1 MDFPVKRPKKFMKT
15 LTTTIL
21 LATGIIT
28 HAWAK
33 PANAE
38 IAQVK
43 ISISFKGVDA
53 KWFSA
58 LDQGTMSSLRR
69 KDGTVVCPSV
79 TAKSGQ
85 QTKVEIIHEYR
96 LDAAALKGPVIPCGI
111 IVDLT
116 PEYDEHGI
124 HITGTSVLRY
134 SPNKS
139 DIGVATRFTAQENLI
154 SMKSEDGAT
163 KVVDLGGGQ
172 MLVTAS
178 LIDKSGAP
186 IKK

>member
-1 MDFPVKRPKKFMKT
+1 MKA

-21 LATGIIT
+21 FLTGIIS
-28 HAWAK
+28 HAWSEPAK
-33 PANAE
+33 AD

-58 LDQGTMSSLRR
+58 LDQGTMSSLRQ

-85 QTKVEIIHEYR
+85 QTKVEIIQEYR
-96 LDAAALKGPVIPCGI
+96 LDASTLKGPVIPCGI

-116 PEYDEHGI
+116 PEYDEQGI
-124 HITGTSVLRY
+124 RITGTTVLRY
-134 SPNKS
+134 APNKS
-139 DIGVATRFTAQENLI
+139 AVGVASRFTAEENLI
-154 SMKSEDGAT
+154 SMKLQDGAT
-163 KVVDLGGGQ
+163 KTLDIGGGQ
-172 MLVTAS
+172 MLITAS

>member
-1 MDFPVKRPKKFMKT
+1 V
-15 LTTTIL
+15 I
-21 LATGIIT
+21 
-28 HAWAK
+28 
-33 PANAE
+33 
-38 IAQVK
+38 
-43 ISISFKGVDA
+43 
-53 KWFSA
+53 
-58 LDQGTMSSLRR
+58 
-69 KDGTVVCPSV
+69 CPSV

-85 QTKVEIIHEYR
+85 QTKVEIIQEYR

-139 DIGVATRFTAQENLI
+139 AIGVATLFTAQENLI
-154 SMKSEDGAT
+154 SMKLEDGAT
-163 KVVDLGGGQ
+163 KVLDLGGGK